1 MFGEEMKMDSGK
13 WADSESV
20 KTDLVRFSQAS
31 IITLAPTQSKKKKTN
46 KKKTLNDHTT
56 CSTDYHYITLHSSV
70 PFQLSHKHKYH
81 RQSQT

>member
-31 IITLAPTQSKKKKTN
+31 IITLAPTQSKKKNTKWPHN
-46 KKKTLNDHTT
+46 LLLWL
-56 CSTDYHYITLHSSV
+56 SLHYITFKCTISV
-70 PFQLSHKHKYH
+70 V
-81 RQSQT
+81 T